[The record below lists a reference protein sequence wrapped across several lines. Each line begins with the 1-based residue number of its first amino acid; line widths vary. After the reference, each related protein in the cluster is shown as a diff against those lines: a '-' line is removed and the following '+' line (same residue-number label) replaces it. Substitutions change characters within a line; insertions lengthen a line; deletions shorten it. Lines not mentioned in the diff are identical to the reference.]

1 MLATKRLL
9 VRKIPSVD
17 TVQDYARLW
26 PDLGGVFLVPH
37 ALFFFS
43 GINTNTIHFCY
54 GRGKK
59 SRRVHTDLR
68 TERPLGLVFYETNP
82 YPRHAPR
89 DTKRDYAESAISGR
103 EAKPMF
109 GLGRVVGCR
118 LIGQRLRQKLV
129 HRHRQADCL
138 ERPHQWAGQ
147 TSAGMLE
154 STGASLSRAHAGS
167 TLVGGRLR
175 CDT

>member
-1 MLATKRLL
+1 M
-9 VRKIPSVD
+9 
-17 TVQDYARLW
+17 
-26 PDLGGVFLVPH
+26 
-37 ALFFFS
+37 
-43 GINTNTIHFCY
+43 
-54 GRGKK
+54 
-59 SRRVHTDLR
+59 HTDLR
-68 TERPLGLVFYETNP
+68 TQRPLGLVFYETNP

-89 DTKRDYAESAISGR
+89 DTNRDLTNSQDTKRESTTNFTTDWLEIQQSGLGLPAAHTVPLGLLSRASETCECDYAESAITGR
-103 EAKPMF
+103 EAEPLF

-118 LIGQRLRQKLV
+118 LIGQRLREKLV
-129 HRHRQADCL
+129 DRHRQADCL